1 MNISRGLLKKSI
13 MASEQCAICI
23 EDLSGE
29 QQTLECSHAFHSECI
44 ISWLDRSNS
53 CPLCRCEI
61 VSGTVP
67 PKEETA
73 DLWSLGSFS
82 VESFSIIDTLNVNF
96 PDGDFLSEGFSRRNQ
111 IRRFPS
117 SVLYVSNLF
126 DDNTSSS
133 DDELPPVSRFL
144 APGHIFRRS
153 PGHENL
159 PRFMNRQIDL
169 ESGSEN

>member
-1 MNISRGLLKKSI
+1 

-29 QQTLECSHAFHSECI
+29 QQTLACNHAFHSECI
-44 ISWLDRSNS
+44 IGWLNRSNS
-53 CPLCRCEI
+53 CPLCRCEV

-67 PKEETA
+67 QQGENT
-73 DLWSLGSFS
+73 DQWFLRSSS
-82 VESFSIIDTLNVNF
+82 SESFSIINTLNVNF
-96 PDGDFLSEGFSRRNQ
+96 PDDEFSSDDFSARNQ

-126 DDNTSSS
+126 DDNTSDE
-133 DDELPPVSRFL
+133 DDEELPPVSRFL

-153 PGHENL
+153 HGRENL
-159 PRFMNRQIDL
+159 PRFMNHQIDL
-169 ESGSEN
+169 ESGFEN